1 MSVTACAWRDQPALS
16 LALPA
21 GDRVVVAIHGA
32 HVLSWCTADGT
43 ERLYLSPEAV
53 FDGRSAIRGGV
64 PICCPQFNTRGIL
77 PKHGFMRN
85 VPWVLEEGNAGSMV
99 FGLRADDATRAIWPY
114 DFHARLRVALA
125 PQRLHMA
132 LELTNTGHDGFDF
145 SAALH
150 SYLRVDDIAT
160 TRLDGLQG
168 LARWDAVRDARG
180 VEADAQ
186 LRFDAEF
193 DSVYS
198 AATGA
203 PAAPLRLVQPAGVL
217 EIAQSA
223 SCTETVVWNPGA
235 VLSAKLGD
243 MPDDGYRHML
253 CVEAAR
259 IDVPVRLAPGA
270 TWTGW
275 QQLTVL

>member
-1 MSVTACAWRDQPALS
+1 MSANASTFRDRPAIS
-16 LALPA
+16 LVLPA
-21 GDRVVVAIHGA
+21 GDRVLVAMHGA

-43 ERLYLSPEAV
+43 ERLYLSPDAV

-64 PICCPQFNTRGIL
+64 PICCPQFNTRGAL

-85 VPWVLEEGNAGSMV
+85 VPWVLEESNAESMA
-99 FGLRADDATRAIWPY
+99 FGLRANDATRALWPF
-114 DFHARLRVALA
+114 DFHARLHVALA
-125 PQRLHMA
+125 PGQLRMTLT
-132 LELTNTGHDGFDF
+132 LTNAGEAAFDF

-150 SYLRVDDIAT
+150 SYLRVDEIAAV
-160 TRLDGLQG
+160 RLEGLQG
-168 LARWDAVRDARG
+168 ARRWDAVRDVRS
-180 VEADAQ
+180 VEAVEA

-198 AATGA
+198 VSER
-203 PAAPLRLVQPAGVL
+203 PSSAPLRLVQPASVM
-217 EIAQSA
+217 EIVQSA

-235 VLSAKLGD
+235 ALSAQLAD
-243 MPDDGYRHML
+243 MPDDGYRQML

-259 IDVPVRLAPGA
+259 IDAPVTLPPGA
-270 TWTGW
+270 SWTGW